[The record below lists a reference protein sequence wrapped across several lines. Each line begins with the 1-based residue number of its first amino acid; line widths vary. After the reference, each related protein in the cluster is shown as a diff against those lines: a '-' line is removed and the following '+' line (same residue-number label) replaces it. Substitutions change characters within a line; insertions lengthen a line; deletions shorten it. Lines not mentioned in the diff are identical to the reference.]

1 MEFGALPP
9 EVNSARIYSGPGP
22 APMLAAATAWDVLAV
37 ELSCAATAY
46 GSIVAE
52 LIGGGWLGPASLSM
66 AAATAPYVSWLHSTA
81 ARAGQTAVQA
91 NEAAAAYEMAFAMT
105 VPPPVIAAN
114 RSLLMALVAT
124 NFFGQNGPA
133 IAATEAHYAEM
144 WAQDAAAMYGYAG
157 SSAAAAQLT
166 PFNSPQPN
174 TDPAGT
180 VAQAGAVAHAAA
192 SASDPPS
199 LMSAYSVG
207 LSVPKMVNTAMSASN
222 AANTGRSIAI
232 QNARLAFQEAR
243 DAESTAQFGGR
254 LVATAPARIS
264 GSAVSAAMG
273 RSALVGSLSV
283 PPAWA
288 SAAPEARPV
297 SLTLTSSGANTAA
310 VGSAPPPVPGSAF
323 SQSVLGTLSRY
334 GFDGPRAKSK
344 PVIVR
349 SPAAG

>member
-1 MEFGALPP
+1 
-9 EVNSARIYSGPGP
+9 
-22 APMLAAATAWDVLAV
+22 MLAAATAWETLAV
-37 ELSCAATAY
+37 ELSCTATAY
-46 GSIVAE
+46 GSVVAE
-52 LIGGGWLGPASLSM
+52 LTGGGWLGPTSLSM
-66 AAATAPYVSWLHSTA
+66 AAAATPYVSWLHSTA

-91 NEAAAAYEMAFAMT
+91 MAAAAAYEIAFAMT

-114 RSLLMALVAT
+114 RSLLLALVAT
-124 NFFGQNGPA
+124 NFFGQNTPA

-157 SSAAAAQLT
+157 SSAAASQLT

-174 TDPAGT
+174 TDPAGL
-180 VAQAGAVAHAAA
+180 VAQSGAVAHAATA
-192 SASDPPS
+192 VPQQLAVPAAAPDPPS
-199 LMSAYSVG
+199 LMSVYSVG
-207 LSVPKMVNTAMSASN
+207 LSVPKVVNTILSGSN
-222 AANTGRSIAI
+222 ATNTGRSIAI

-243 DAESTAQFGGR
+243 DAESSAQFGGR
-254 LVATAPARIS
+254 LVSTAPARLS

-273 RSALVGSLSV
+273 RSAVVGSLSV
-283 PPAWA
+283 PANWTT
-288 SAAPEARPV
+288 AAPEIRPV
-297 SLTLTSSGANTAA
+297 ALALADSGANAA
-310 VGSAPPPVPGSAF
+310 AANSELPPVPASTF